1 MLVSNILKNDLILS
15 SEPNSTVEEE
25 YIGSVDYTDK
35 AEYSKSQETTD
46 TSPSVTFEQ
55 ITETTDT
62 SPSVTFEQITET
74 TDKSPSV
81 TFEQITE
88 EYDDIDKDQ
97 FRAWLKQK
105 HAFSQNVERVCRKY
119 GSTLRKKVSMKQF
132 MYDSEHDLLF
142 CRNAKVCILNI

>member
-1 MLVSNILKNDLILS
+1 MLVSNILKNDFLIS
-15 SEPNSTVEEE
+15 STPNSTVEEE

-35 AEYSKSQETTD
+35 DEYSKSQETTD
-46 TSPSVTFEQ
+46 TSPFVTSDQ
-55 ITETTDT
+55 ITETTDN
-62 SPSVTFEQITET
+62 
-74 TDKSPSV
+74 SPSV

-88 EYDDIDKDQ
+88 EYGDIDKDQ
-97 FRAWLKQK
+97 FREWLKQK

-142 CRNAKVCILNI
+142 CRNAKVCILII

>member
-35 AEYSKSQETTD
+35 AEYTKSQ
-46 TSPSVTFEQ
+46 
-55 ITETTDT
+55 ETTDT

>member
-1 MLVSNILKNDLILS
+1 MLVSNILKNDLIIS
-15 SEPNSTVEEE
+15 PETNSTVEEE
-25 YIGSVDYTDK
+25 YSASGSVDYTDK
-35 AEYSKSQETTD
+35 AEYTKSQETTD
-46 TSPSVTFEQ
+46 TSPT
-55 ITETTDT
+55 
-62 SPSVTFEQITET
+62 VTFEQITET